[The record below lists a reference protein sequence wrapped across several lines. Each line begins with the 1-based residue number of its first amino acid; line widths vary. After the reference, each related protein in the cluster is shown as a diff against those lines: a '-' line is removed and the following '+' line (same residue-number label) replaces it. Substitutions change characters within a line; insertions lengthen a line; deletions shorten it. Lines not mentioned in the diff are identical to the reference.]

1 MSLVAFGETRISG
14 CKFIDT
20 LLGVCRCGFGC
31 SSASETLSLEK
42 DLCFCGIG
50 GINF

>member
-1 MSLVAFGETRISG
+1 MFLAAYGESRING

-20 LLGVCRCGFGC
+20 LLGVCGCGYGC
-31 SSASETLSLEK
+31 SLASETLSLEK

-50 GINF
+50 GISF